1 MKMVKA
7 LMGVMIWREMYGN
20 GVLIIMTRTTIR
32 SLPQKILKVRKPV
45 SRGFFEEEAFF
56 TSDIM
61 RDVLHG
67 IGFRHMHRVRKS
79 DFAVQRHLEN
89 NLLLRVFSQNV
100 PLPGRLLSP
109 AILKISLPQGSG
121 ISL

>member
-1 MKMVKA
+1 MVKVPMDA
-7 LMGVMIWREMYGN
+7 MTWQEMYGN

-32 SLPQKILKVRKPV
+32 SIPQKILKVQKPG

-56 TSDIM
+56 TLDIM

-79 DFAVQRHLEN
+79 DFAVQRHLKN

-100 PLPGRLLSP
+100 PLLGPLLLLK
-109 AILKISLPQGSG
+109 ILKISLLQGLD
-121 ISL
+121 IF